1 MGHKPLGVCSDTL
14 HLNAQ
19 PRNLI
24 LPKAQGTSVVMG
36 RAAALW
42 TYHITTTGP
51 PVLTAPGGLLMIMVA
66 LRICPGVGVA
76 EINFD

>member
-24 LPKAQGTSVVMG
+24 LPKAQGTSAVMG

-42 TYHITTTGP
+42 TYNYNWSTSAYGTRR
-51 PVLTAPGGLLMIMVA
+51 PVNDNG
-66 LRICPGVGVA
+66 CP
-76 EINFD
+76 